1 MTSFQKVIKG
11 AAICFAIFLTVT
23 IVGTIGKAAFGL
35 VTVVTNTNMGKIEEI
50 AEDYDNADILS
61 ISIDNSVGK
70 LSIVQGDG
78 FRVEGVSVG
87 NNFKTKV
94 TNDGTLKVTNKDVTI
109 SWFTNFFD
117 GKRSGNSEITIYVP
131 EGFKAKKIDIDNGVG
146 ELYMEDMETAKLDI
160 DLGTGD
166 CYGKNIVSD
175 KTDINGGVGSVHFKD
190 VTFTD
195 LELECGVGDLTIE
208 GKILGKSEINCGVG
222 SLELITE
229 LKKEDY
235 ELDIETGLGDIYIN
249 GEKTSNIKNANQGAK
264 HSLDIEG
271 GISEVEIEFSK

>member
-23 IVGTIGKAAFGL
+23 IVGTIGKVVFGL
-35 VTVVTNTNMGKIEEI
+35 VAVVSNTDMEKIEEI
-50 AEDYDNADILS
+50 SEDYNDADIHS

-70 LSIVQGDG
+70 LSIVSGNN
-78 FRVEGVSVG
+78 FRVEGVNVR

-94 TNDGTLKVTNKDVTI
+94 TNDGTLKITNKSVTI
-109 SWFTNFFD
+109 SWFSDFFD
-117 GKRSGNSEITIYVP
+117 GRRTGNSEITVYVP
-131 EGFKAKKIDIDNGVG
+131 VDFKAKEINIDNGVG
-146 ELYMEDMETAKLDI
+146 ELYMEDLETVKLDI

-175 KTDINGGVGSVHFKD
+175 KTDIDGGVGSVRFKD
-190 VTFTD
+190 VSFTD

-208 GKILGKSEINCGVG
+208 GKVLGKSEINCGVG
-222 SLELITE
+222 SLELIIE

-271 GISEVEIEFSK
+271 GISEVEIKFSK